1 GGFRADRNG
10 GLPQSA
16 NPHMHLFESALAWL
30 AIDDDPAWRRMA
42 DGLATLA
49 QEKLIDPASGALR
62 ESFAADWSPAAG
74 VEGRICEP
82 GHHYE
87 WAFLLDRWARL
98 TGRSRP
104 AAVARLIAFAD
115 RHGID
120 RKRGVA
126 INSVLTDGAI
136 HDPVARLWAQAE
148 RIRAYRVEQRPGSDV
163 AAAIAGLQRFLAT
176 PTRGLWFDQLT
187 ADGQMVIEPA
197 RATSLYHIIGA
208 VAELDGAAAKAAAPA
223 KRAAAAGRL
232 IYLVTEDWYFV
243 SHRLPMA
250 RAARDA
256 GFEVHVATRIA
267 RHGAA
272 IEAEGF
278 QLHPIAWR
286 RGSLDPRDL
295 FRVAREGRRLY
306 RRIAPDLAHHVGLPA
321 AVAGSL
327 AATGLP
333 VVCLNAMT
341 GLGAMFISDSA
352 KLRTARAV
360 LTLALRLMLKR
371 ARSAVLV
378 QNADDRAVFE
388 RLGVDGK
395 RIALIPG
402 SGVDTDALTPS
413 PEPAEPITVAFVG

>member
-1 GGFRADRNG
+1 
-10 GLPQSA
+10 
-16 NPHMHLFESALAWL
+16 
-30 AIDDDPAWRRMA
+30 
-42 DGLATLA
+42 
-49 QEKLIDPASGALR
+49 
-62 ESFAADWSPAAG
+62 
-74 VEGRICEP
+74 
-82 GHHYE
+82 
-87 WAFLLDRWARL
+87 WARL

-126 INSVLTDGAI
+126 INAVLTDGAI

-176 PTRGLWFDQLT
+176 PTRGLWFDQLN

-208 VAELDGAAAKAAAPA
+208 VAELDGAAAEAKAAAPA
-223 KRAAAAGRL
+223 KRAAALARVPRL

-250 RAARDA
+250 RAPRDA
-256 GFEVHVATRIA
+256 GFEVHLATRVA

-295 FRVAREGRRLY
+295 FRVAREVRRLY
-306 RRIAPDLAHHVGLPA
+306 RRMAPDLAHHVALPA

-371 ARSAVLV
+371 GRSAVLV

-388 RLGVDGK
+388 RLGVNGK